1 MQAVA
6 PSPASHKTT
15 RVRYIILAMI
25 FVVSTLNYAS
35 RATLSMAGSSGQK
48 ELGFN
53 NLQLGYLFSAFGY
66 SYVLAQIPGGWLL
79 DRFGSKK
86 IYALSILTWSVFT
99 FLQGFAGAFHATTAL
114 VIFFALRLLL
124 GLAEAPAFPGN

>member
-1 MQAVA
+1 MKSVA
-6 PSPASHKTT
+6 PTSAQQKTT

-25 FVVSTLNYAS
+25 FIVSTLNYAS
-35 RATLSMAGSSGQK
+35 RATLSMAGASAQK

-79 DRFGSKK
+79 DRFG
-86 IYALSILTWSVFT
+86 
-99 FLQGFAGAFHATTAL
+99 
-114 VIFFALRLLL
+114 
-124 GLAEAPAFPGN
+124 